1 LTKPSTPGS
10 RTAWLGLVVL
20 LAGAQPAHA
29 QDQKETLAEALFQ
42 DGRQLMEK
50 GSYADACPKLA
61 RSHQLDPAGGTVL
74 LLAMCYEQ
82 AGKVASAWL
91 RYNDALG
98 FARRDGR
105 DDRAERAKEHLAV
118 LTPRLSR
125 VTVVLPKQVAESKG
139 AKLMLD
145 GTELPAESTNSLP
158 VDPGS
163 HHLLLSAAGKQAW
176 SASFVVMGDGQ
187 TVTLTAPELE
197 DLPVE
202 PRTTPGQPAPL
213 ARAPAPE
220 PSERNRTSPWRTAG
234 FVVGSAGV
242 VSLGVG
248 AYFGLSAL
256 SRMSDARKHCSSPP
270 SCTDPG
276 AVRSSQDATSA
287 ALRADVFLG
296 AGLVAVATGVIL
308 ITTSRS
314 HPERGATLYLAP
326 RGQGGML
333 GAAGRF

>member
-1 LTKPSTPGS
+1 
-10 RTAWLGLVVL
+10 LGLVLL
-20 LAGAQPAHA
+20 LAGASPAHA

-42 DGRQLMEK
+42 DGKQLMEQ

-61 RSHQLDPAGGTVL
+61 RSQQLDPAGGTVL

-105 DDRAERAKEHLAV
+105 DDRAERAKEHLAT

-125 VTVVLPKQVAESKG
+125 VTVVLPRQVVESKG
-139 AKLMLD
+139 AKLVLD

-176 SASFVVMGDGQ
+176 STSFVVEGDGQ
-187 TVTLTAPELE
+187 TVTLTAPELK
-197 DLPVE
+197 DLPAE
-202 PRTTPGQPAPL
+202 PKAAPEQPPPL
-213 ARAPAPE
+213 ARAPAL
-220 PSERNRTSPWRTAG
+220 SERTRTSPWRTAG

-256 SRMSDARKHCSSPP
+256 SRMSDARKHCSTPP

-276 AVRSSQDATSA
+276 AVRSSQDASSA
-287 ALRADVFLG
+287 ALRSDVFLG
-296 AGLVAVATGVIL
+296 AGLVAVAAGVIL
-308 ITTSRS
+308 TTTSRS

-326 RGQGGML
+326 RAQGGTL

>member
-1 LTKPSTPGS
+1 VL
-10 RTAWLGLVVL
+10 L
-20 LAGAQPAHA
+20 LAGASPAHA

-42 DGRQLMEK
+42 DGKHLMEK

-61 RSHQLDPAGGTVL
+61 RSQQLDPAGGTVL

-105 DDRAERAKEHLAV
+105 DDRAQRAKEHLEA
-118 LTPRLSR
+118 LTPRLGHVR
-125 VTVVLPKQVAESKG
+125 VVLPRDVFYSRG
-139 AKLMLD
+139 AKLVLD
-145 GTELPAESTNSLP
+145 GGAELPAEALSFP
-158 VDPGS
+158 FPIDPGS
-163 HHLLLSAAGKQAW
+163 HALVLSAPGKKSW
-176 SASFVVMGDGQ
+176 STKFEVEGNGQ

-197 DLPVE
+197 SLPAE
-202 PRTTPGQPAPL
+202 PKATPGEPPPPAK
-213 ARAPAPE
+213 APAPQ
-220 PSERNRTSPWRTAG
+220 PSERTRASPGRTAG

-256 SRMSDARKHCSSPP
+256 SRMSDAREHCSTPP
-270 SCTDPG
+270 SCSDAG
-276 AVRSSQDATSA
+276 AVRASQDAASA

-296 AGLVAVATGVIL
+296 AGLVAVAAGVIL
-308 ITTSRS
+308 ITTSSS
-314 HPERGATLYLAP
+314 HPERGAILYLAP
-326 RGQGGML
+326 RAQGGTL

>member
-1 LTKPSTPGS
+1 MTKPWRPAN
-10 RTAWLGLVVL
+10 RARWLAL
-20 LAGAQPAHA
+20 LLLSGASAAHA

-42 DGRQLMEK
+42 DGKQLMEK

-91 RYNDALG
+91 KYNDALA

-105 DDRAERAKEHLAV
+105 DDRAARAKEHLAA

-125 VTVVLPKQVAESKG
+125 VTIVLPQQLVESKG
-139 AKLMLD
+139 AKLVLD
-145 GTELPAESTNSLP
+145 GTELPAESTTWSLP

-163 HHLLLSAAGKQAW
+163 HDLVLSAPGKQAW
-176 SASFVVMGDGQ
+176 STRFVVEGDGQ
-187 TVTLTAPELE
+187 TITLTAPELKTE
-197 DLPVE
+197 AE
-202 PRTTPGQPAPL
+202 PKP
-213 ARAPAPE
+213 APAPSVPLAQTIAPE
-220 PSERNRTSPWRTAG
+220 PPERTRTSPWRTVG
-234 FVVGSAGV
+234 FVVGGAGV

-248 AYFGLSAL
+248 TFFGVSAL
-256 SRMSDARKHCSSPP
+256 SSMSDARKHCSTPP
-270 SCTDPG
+270 TCTDAG
-276 AVRSSQDATSA
+276 AVESSRDATSA

-296 AGLVAVATGVIL
+296 AGLVAVAASVIL
-308 ITTSRS
+308 ITTARS
-314 HPERGATLYLAP
+314 GPERGAMLYFAP
-326 RGQGGML
+326 RAEGGTL